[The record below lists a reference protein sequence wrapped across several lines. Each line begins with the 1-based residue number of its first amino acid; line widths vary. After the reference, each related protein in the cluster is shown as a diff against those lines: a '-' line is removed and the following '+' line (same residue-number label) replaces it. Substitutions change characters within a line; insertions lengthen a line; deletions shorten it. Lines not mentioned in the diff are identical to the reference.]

1 MHYPVGQS
9 LWFSILEIFVQ
20 LPIDMAFCYFVIYV
34 LVPRYLLANKIRLF
48 FLSWIASVL
57 VISIINHFYAEWVVL
72 PMRYL
77 IHKPVP
83 QQASF
88 LLSVLT
94 ISLSF
99 NMEAG
104 LATSIRLIKYITY
117 QKKEASL
124 IKKEF
129 KKKLAEDKL
138 TVNSSGSSFIENI
151 IDETHKLYDR
161 DNKDATFV
169 KEHLK
174 RLISYSYLIHKD
186 SFIPLEDEMN
196 ALVDYLEIQKI
207 THQIPYELNINED
220 AIYKNKKIASYTLIP
235 LLEPYFK
242 TKHNCPN
249 AEVAVSLHLVKQIF
263 HCCFQ
268 IKNINNNF
276 SALQNAND
284 FNVYSR
290 LTMKY
295 PEKFKLTKTIKEDT
309 VTIMLKIQLNKMI
322 QI

>member
-1 MHYPVGQS
+1 M
-9 LWFSILEIFVQ
+9 LEIFVQ
-20 LPIDMAFCYFVIYV
+20 LPIDMAFCYFVIYG

-48 FLSWIASVL
+48 FLSWIATVI

-129 KKKLAEDKL
+129 KRKLAEDKL

-151 IDETHKLYDR
+151 IDDTHKLYDQG
-161 DNKDATFV
+161 NKDVILV

-186 SFIPLEDEMN
+186 SFIPVEDEMN
-196 ALVDYLEIQKI
+196 ALIDYLEIQKI
-207 THQIPYELNINED
+207 VHQIPYELNVNED

-242 TKHNCPN
+242 ARCNYSN
-249 AEVAVSLHLVKQIF
+249 AEVAVSLHLIKHIF

-284 FNVYSR
+284 FNVYSM

-309 VTIMLKIQLNKMI
+309 VTILLKIQLNKMI
-322 QI
+322 AV